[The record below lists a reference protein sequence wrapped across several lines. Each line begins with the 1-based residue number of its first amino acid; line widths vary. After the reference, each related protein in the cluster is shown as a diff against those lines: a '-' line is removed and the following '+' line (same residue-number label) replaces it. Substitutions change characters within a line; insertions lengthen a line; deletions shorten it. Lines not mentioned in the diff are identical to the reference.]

1 VHNVPLQ
8 TEARVTNPIFGD
20 EYEVIVEVLVEARGQ
35 AGLSQ
40 RQLAQK
46 LGRSQSHVC
55 MIEKRQRRVEL
66 VEFCKIARAVKLEP
80 EALFARVLAR
90 IRRPEQVAPAAP
102 LRRVA

>member
-1 VHNVPLQ
+1 M
-8 TEARVTNPIFGD
+8 TNPIFGD
-20 EYEVIVEVLVEARGQ
+20 EYGSIVEVLIEARSQ

-46 LGRSQSHVC
+46 LGRSQSHIC

-66 VEFCKIARAVKLEP
+66 VEFCKIARAMKLEP
-80 EALFARVLAR
+80 ETLFARVLEK
-90 IRRPEQVAPAAP
+90 IRGGGQPAP